1 MDMSEPPH
9 TESQEEL
16 ARANER
22 SAYHALL
29 EVLVDAQARRETR
42 TLYRPEAH
50 APDGTVFSWRFL
62 GSVEFCNEHCSRCET
77 RVWVYVCDRTCLF
90 AHYCWA
96 CRAIEVFDRFGR
108 RIALA
113 AGSAAVMERP
123 TDSTQG
129 SNNDA
134 TAQPTCSGGKVLPSV
149 ALWRPGQRPRCLT
162 DRPQPAS
169 QEPQD

>member
-1 MDMSEPPH
+1 MGMSEPPH

-42 TLYRPEAH
+42 TLYRPEAR
-50 APDGTVFSWRFL
+50 APDGTVSSWRFL
-62 GSVEFCNEHCSRCET
+62 GSDQFCSEHCPRCEA
-77 RVWVYVCDRTCLF
+77 RVWVYVCERTYSF

-96 CRAIEVFDRFGR
+96 CRAIDVFDRFGR
-108 RIALA
+108 RIALVT
-113 AGSAAVMERP
+113 GSAAVTESP
-123 TDSTQG
+123 TDSPQD

-134 TAQPTCSGGKVLPSV
+134 TAQPTCSGGKVLPFV

-162 DRPQPAS
+162 DPSQPAS
-169 QEPQD
+169 REPKD